1 MHPLADVR
9 IVSLEQYGAGPYA
22 TTHLAELG
30 ADIIKI
36 EQPRNYDVGRYVPP
50 FAGDDDSLFFQA
62 LNRSKRS
69 VILDISAPQGR
80 AVFDDLVVAS
90 DAVFSNL
97 RGDVPAKLRIRYAD
111 LAPLNPAIV
120 CCSLSGYGMT
130 GPRAATPGF
139 DYMIQG
145 LSGWMNITGDPDGP
159 PTKTGMSAVDFSS
172 GLVAAL
178 ATIVGIHAAQRDG
191 RGMDCDI
198 ALLDTAMSML
208 TYLATWAGTRGYDP
222 GRIPRSSHPTLVPFG
237 NFPTKD
243 GWIIAGGSKEKFW
256 TRLATAVGRTDLLDD
271 QRFTDFPSRLVHKD
285 ELITELDRV
294 FATEVTAVWL
304 DRLEAA
310 QVPCAPVNSIGEAL
324 VDKQVLDREL
334 VETVEHPVFGA
345 VKQVRSPVRVGA
357 TSRPLL
363 NAPVPGQDTRRV
375 LSELLG
381 YSASHIAEL
390 GRAGVIGGPGL

>member
-1 MHPLADVR
+1 
-9 IVSLEQYGAGPYA
+9 
-22 TTHLAELG
+22 
-30 ADIIKI
+30 
-36 EQPRNYDVGRYVPP
+36 
-50 FAGDDDSLFFQA
+50 
-62 LNRSKRS
+62 
-69 VILDISAPQGR
+69 
-80 AVFDDLVVAS
+80 
-90 DAVFSNL
+90 
-97 RGDVPAKLRIRYAD
+97 
-111 LAPLNPAIV
+111 
-120 CCSLSGYGMT
+120 
-130 GPRAATPGF
+130 
-139 DYMIQG
+139 
-145 LSGWMNITGDPDGP
+145 
-159 PTKTGMSAVDFSS
+159 
-172 GLVAAL
+172 
-178 ATIVGIHAAQRDG
+178 
-191 RGMDCDI
+191 
-198 ALLDTAMSML
+198 
-208 TYLATWAGTRGYDP
+208 LATWAGTRGYDP